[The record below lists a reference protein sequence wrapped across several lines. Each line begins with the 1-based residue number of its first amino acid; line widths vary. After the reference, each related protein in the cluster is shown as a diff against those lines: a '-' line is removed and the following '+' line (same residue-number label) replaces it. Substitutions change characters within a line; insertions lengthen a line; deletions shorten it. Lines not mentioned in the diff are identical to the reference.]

1 MALQL
6 SKAEI
11 SRLAE
16 KAKRMEAKAGKIQ
29 AQAKAAAKTAIRS
42 VEVAGAAFVGGAI
55 QGYTYDPKTGQA
67 GVELMGVPLDLA
79 LAGVGH
85 LSAFTVLG
93 DDDTADHVHA
103 LADGFLACS
112 AATYG
117 RSSGRKLKEKME
129 APGGL
134 LGPGK

>member
-11 SRLAE
+11 GRLAD
-16 KAKRMEAKAGKIQ
+16 KAKRMEARAGKIQ

-55 QGYTYDPKTGQA
+55 QGYTYDPVKGTA
-67 GVELMGVPLDLA
+67 GIELMGVPLDLA
-79 LAGVGH
+79 LAGAGH
-85 LSAFTVLG
+85 LAAFTLLG
-93 DDDTADHVHA
+93 DDDTSDHVHA
-103 LADGFLACS
+103 LSDGFLACA

-117 RSSGRKLKEKME
+117 RSSGKKLKEKMA

-134 LGPGK
+134 LGPSK